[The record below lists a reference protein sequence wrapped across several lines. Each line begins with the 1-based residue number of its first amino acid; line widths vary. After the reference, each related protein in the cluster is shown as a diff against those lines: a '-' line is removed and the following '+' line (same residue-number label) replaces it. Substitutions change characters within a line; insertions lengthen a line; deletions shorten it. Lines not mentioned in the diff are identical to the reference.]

1 MSPTELRQ
9 TVLKWGWPAY
19 RADQVL
25 KWVYDKGVTD
35 VRQMT
40 DLPRAAQEILAGK
53 IDISSGQILANQ
65 RSSDGTVKMLLGWQD
80 GTTAE
85 TVMIPE
91 GSRRTVCV
99 STQCGCPV
107 GCRFCASGLNGLTA
121 NLSAGQ
127 IVAQVF
133 AMNLALMPEGRRV
146 SHVVFMGMGE
156 PLANY
161 ANTMK
166 AVRNLHD
173 AAVFGISARRITIS
187 TVGIPARMRE
197 LAGEALPVN
206 LALSLHAPTDEL
218 RRELIPWAQYF
229 PISELIDAL
238 RFYFERTG
246 REVTLEY
253 ILLGGVND
261 RPQHARLL
269 AVLCR
274 QVRCNVNLILY
285 NEVSGLP
292 FARPSKSDAAKFQKV
307 LREEGVNV
315 HVRRSRGAD
324 IDAAC
329 GQLRRRSAQTGTV
342 AGAAQR
348 AEGEAASDRNRATS

>member
-127 IVAQVF
+127 IGAQVF
-133 AMNLALMPEGRRV
+133 AVNLALMPEGRRV

-285 NEVSGLP
+285 NEVAGLP